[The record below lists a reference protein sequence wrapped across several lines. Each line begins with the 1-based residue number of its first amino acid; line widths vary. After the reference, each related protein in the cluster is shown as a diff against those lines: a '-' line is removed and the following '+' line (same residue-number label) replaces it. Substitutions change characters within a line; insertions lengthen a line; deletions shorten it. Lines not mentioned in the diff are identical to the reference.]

1 MGRKILSVDQY
12 ADEVR
17 SGNRFV
23 LSQAITLAESS
34 LEDNQKLAQEIINLL
49 LPHTGDSLRL
59 GVTGVPG
66 VGKSTFIDQLGM
78 TLIDEGHKVAVL
90 SVDPSS
96 QQSKGSILGDKTRMQ
111 QLSQHPKAYIR
122 PSATGNHLG
131 GVAQKTREAILLC
144 EAAGYDIII
153 IETVG
158 VGQSE
163 TVVRHMTDFFLL
175 LMISGAGDELQG
187 MKRGIMEMADTIAIN
202 KADSGNEKAVQQA
215 QKNYQHALHLFPPV
229 PGKPSPEVLTC
240 SALNNQGLQEIWI
253 YIQQFITDIKA
264 SGYFQQQRQQQ
275 QRSWMMELI
284 QQKLSHEFFQQPA
297 IRKTLPHVE
306 QAILQS
312 KITAREGA
320 EQLLNMY
327 RY

>member
-1 MGRKILSVDQY
+1 
-12 ADEVR
+12 
-17 SGNRFV
+17 
-23 LSQAITLAESS
+23 
-34 LEDNQKLAQEIINLL
+34 
-49 LPHTGDSLRL
+49 
-59 GVTGVPG
+59 
-66 VGKSTFIDQLGM
+66 
-78 TLIDEGHKVAVL
+78 
-90 SVDPSS
+90 
-96 QQSKGSILGDKTRMQ
+96 
-111 QLSQHPKAYIR
+111 QLSQQTEVYIR

-163 TVVRHMTDFFLL
+163 TMVRHMTDFFLL

-187 MKRGIMEMADTIAIN
+187 MKRGIMEMADAITIN
-202 KADSGNEKAVQQA
+202 KADGDNKQAAQQA

-229 PGKPSPEVLTC
+229 PGKPSPDVLTC
-240 SALNNQGLQEIWI
+240 SALNNQGLQEIWSH
-253 YIQQFITDIKA
+253 IQQFITKIKA

-275 QRSWMMELI
+275 QRNWMIDLI
-284 QQKLSHEFFQQPA
+284 QQSLYQEFFQQPA
-297 IRKTLPHVE
+297 IRETLSQVE
-306 QAILQS
+306 QALLQS

-327 RY
+327 RH